1 MIIVVQQQKMT
12 TFYNGHNPSI
22 RYAVVFVDCVFVKSD
37 ENAVPPAAAT
47 SPAAKLLPPPPP
59 LALLNNNIRSPLEVI
74 PKLAPKNYILL
85 Y

>member
-37 ENAVPPAAAT
+37 ENAAA

-59 LALLNNNIRSPLEVI
+59 LALLNNIRSPLEVI
-74 PKLAPKNYILL
+74 PQLAPKNYILL